1 MDNNEEKTK
10 VTKIRNPFEALLKM
24 RREAPGF
31 KRCCFCIPLRR
42 GLITWGYL
50 KLIITAAYIL
60 IIAHE
65 AGTQFSAKGLA
76 IVLALL
82 SFLVTNMVF
91 TITFVI
97 GAHKKNYKLLRLYY
111 SFSIFALVV
120 VMMGYFIFITLDVA
134 LTLQDEEKYILGFPL
149 IAVNIST
156 VTSIFLDLYFLI
168 LIKIEIL
175 KQRNQTAYYVNGAR
189 RETSFV
195 LDVSMAKE
203 QDIRRCTTTYS
214 DSDSEEDVV
223 QKKRMFPVH
232 ELEILKKDLENK
244 RI

>member
-1 MDNNEEKTK
+1 MCNLPVLTK
-10 VTKIRNPFEALLKM
+10 
-24 RREAPGF
+24 
-31 KRCCFCIPLRR
+31 CCCCMPLRK
-42 GLITWGYL
+42 GLIAWGYFRM
-50 KLIITAAYIL
+50 IITAAYLLVIV
-60 IIAHE
+60 HE
-65 AGTQFSAKGLA
+65 VGTQLTQVSAKGLA

-91 TITFVI
+91 TVTFVI

-120 VMMGYFIFITLDVA
+120 AIMGYFIFITLQVA

-175 KQRNQTAYYVNGAR
+175 RQRNQTAYYVNGER

-203 QDIRRCTTTYS
+203 QDRRCTTSYS
-214 DSDSEEDVV
+214 DSDSDEDVV

>member
-1 MDNNEEKTK
+1 MCNLPVLTK
-10 VTKIRNPFEALLKM
+10 
-24 RREAPGF
+24 
-31 KRCCFCIPLRR
+31 CCCCIPLRK
-42 GLITWGYL
+42 GLIAWGYL
-50 KLIITAAYIL
+50 RMILTAAYLL
-60 IIAHE
+60 IIVHE
-65 AGTQFSAKGLA
+65 VGTQFSAKGLA
-76 IVLALL
+76 ILLALL
-82 SFLVTNMVF
+82 SFLVANMVF

-97 GAHKKNYKLLRLYY
+97 GLHKKNYKLLRLYY
-111 SFSIFALVV
+111 SFSIFALIVV
-120 VMMGYFIFITLDVA
+120 IMGYFIFITLQVA

-175 KQRNQTAYYVNGAR
+175 KQRNETAYYVNGAR

-203 QDIRRCTTTYS
+203 QDRRYTSYS
-214 DSDSEEDVV
+214 DSDSEEDAME
-223 QKKRMFPVH
+223 KKRMFPVH

>member
-1 MDNNEEKTK
+1 
-10 VTKIRNPFEALLKM
+10 
-24 RREAPGF
+24 
-31 KRCCFCIPLRR
+31 
-42 GLITWGYL
+42 
-50 KLIITAAYIL
+50 
-60 IIAHE
+60 
-65 AGTQFSAKGLA
+65 
-76 IVLALL
+76 
-82 SFLVTNMVF
+82 MVF
-91 TITFVI
+91 TVAFVV

-120 VMMGYFIFITLDVA
+120 VMMGYFIFITLQVA

-175 KQRNQTAYYVNGAR
+175 RQRNQTAYYVNGSR

-203 QDIRRCTTTYS
+203 QDRKCTASYYS
-214 DSDSEEDVV
+214 DSDSDEDA

-232 ELEILKKDLENK
+232 ELEILKRDLENK

>member
-1 MDNNEEKTK
+1 MCLPVLTK
-10 VTKIRNPFEALLKM
+10 
-24 RREAPGF
+24 
-31 KRCCFCIPLRR
+31 CCCCMPLRK
-42 GLITWGYL
+42 GLIAWGYFRM
-50 KLIITAAYIL
+50 IITAAYLL
-60 IIAHE
+60 IIVHE
-65 AGTQFSAKGLA
+65 VGTQFSAKGLA

-91 TITFVI
+91 TITFII

-120 VMMGYFIFITLDVA
+120 MMMGYFIFITLQVA

-149 IAVNIST
+149 IAVNITT

-195 LDVSMAKE
+195 LDVSLAKE
-203 QDIRRCTTTYS
+203 EDRRCTTSYS

-223 QKKRMFPVH
+223 EKKRMFPVH
-232 ELEILKKDLENK
+232 ELKILKKDLENK